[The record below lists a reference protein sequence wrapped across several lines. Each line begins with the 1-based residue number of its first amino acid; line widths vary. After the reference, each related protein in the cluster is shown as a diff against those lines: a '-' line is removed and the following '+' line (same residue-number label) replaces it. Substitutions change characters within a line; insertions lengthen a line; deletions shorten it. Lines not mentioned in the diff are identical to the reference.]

1 MLKITFYDGEY
12 DGDLTA
18 LVPIC
23 EIDGSVVPEDRSPYT
38 TLEETLRL
46 LEMCADKYSVP
57 RPLDK
62 CFTVL
67 IGRKANTKVESL
79 ARLDVHACNGRASAN
94 VRCKG
99 APDCKT
105 EPVPYEPEDD
115 AVAIVLKVLL
125 EALHNESRLSIL
137 AQSRLASVKQA
148 IKVELDDL

>member
-18 LVPIC
+18 LAPIC
-23 EIDGSVVPEDRSPYT
+23 EIDGSVVPEDRPPYAP
-38 TLEETLRL
+38 LEETRRL

-57 RPLDK
+57 RPAGQ

-67 IGRKANTKVESL
+67 IGRKAGTKVVSL

-99 APDCKT
+99 APDCHT
-105 EPVPYEPEDD
+105 GPVCYEPEDD
-115 AVAIVLKVLL
+115 AAAIVLKVLVKV
-125 EALHNESRLSIL
+125 LHDESRLSTL
-137 AQSRLASVKQA
+137 AQSRLDSVNRA
-148 IKVELDDL
+148 IKVKLDDL